1 LSSVYRFQDRATIV
15 LTATLNRLRKRK
27 PRKFAEPILIAA
39 DSSSVTDSTGTW
51 SMDEY
56 RIIPKSRYVTLTRR
70 EADFIAIA
78 NPGARPPLALEII
91 HPWLPQ
97 RPFVSDSQANFRSLK
112 TLYNLYGHHF
122 IIAASF
128 CDAKW
133 NTICHAIRMKS
144 DLDHRFFTAWHLP
157 IQDVFVLEERRPE
170 RSVIS
175 IDFNAM
181 YSACMQQKFPKP
193 AAMRQVN
200 YDRDVKAGEC
210 LPIGLYRCLISSP
223 NSEFIRKHN
232 PFRSFFSGKQLQ
244 ASLAQAI
251 EVDLNEFEIDF
262 FHRHFKKIY
271 VIDAVISNTSI
282 VHPLAREVRRSFAKR
297 KHYRS
302 QGNKPLADR
311 EKYLSTLMSSCSHRP
326 IKSRTNFNSR
336 DAMSEYLSTN
346 YGINPHVEEPDCA
359 SEHWMRGRKGIVVSE
374 TPDGF
379 SVDGPDVLDG
389 NACFLLNQRIVA
401 RARIVL
407 LAKMEEIF
415 CTVPDVEI
423 CYVNI
428 DSIHFSLPTIDLAD
442 TVKALQADA
451 SDEMGSFKIEV
462 VARHGLWL
470 EPGRYWLY
478 SDKVQKFKNR
488 GIGNRLKPFIDHA
501 IYLTSRK
508 LGELHIPI
516 RMTIQMDKTM
526 SDSRS
531 IIEDPLS
538 SISRQVFVEIGGDT
552 AFSDILQQLELNGMG
567 GTLKRMQAFKN
578 LEVLIA
584 RNSSCC
590 FRKS

>member
-1 LSSVYRFQDRATIV
+1 
-15 LTATLNRLRKRK
+15 
-27 PRKFAEPILIAA
+27 
-39 DSSSVTDSTGTW
+39 
-51 SMDEY
+51 
-56 RIIPKSRYVTLTRR
+56 
-70 EADFIAIA
+70 
-78 NPGARPPLALEII
+78 
-91 HPWLPQ
+91 
-97 RPFVSDSQANFRSLK
+97 
-112 TLYNLYGHHF
+112 
-122 IIAASF
+122 
-128 CDAKW
+128 
-133 NTICHAIRMKS
+133 MKS